1 MWGNGI
7 GGPGI
12 PGLGRWPLA
21 PNGTWPGG
29 GSITG
34 APTAGAWPPGYT
46 PVGCWTGCPGMGT
59 KAGWPVIGP
68 CCPCCIVSPLLTL
81 VMSWMLDR
89 RLSLLIEFK
98 RMKYFCAW
106 LATCVGVLEIT
117 KFLDMLRQ
125 SPFPNFANPSKKSL
139 EITQLTTSPQTPQHS
154 WVSVNHTSTSSCSE
168 QQSHNS
174 FL

>member
-1 MWGNGI
+1 
-7 GGPGI
+7 
-12 PGLGRWPLA
+12 
-21 PNGTWPGG
+21 
-29 GSITG
+29 
-34 APTAGAWPPGYT
+34 
-46 PVGCWTGCPGMGT
+46 
-59 KAGWPVIGP
+59 
-68 CCPCCIVSPLLTL
+68 
-81 VMSWMLDR
+81 MSWMLDR